1 MTMSGEMKPNVGDG
15 RFLDYAKSSRL
26 DHSHV
31 NDYSKKSYSEFLD
44 SKAQMRDFANTRKK
58 VIKQRKVKD

>member
-1 MTMSGEMKPNVGDG
+1 MTVSGEMKPDVGDG

-26 DHSHV
+26 NH
-31 NDYSKKSYSEFLD
+31 YSQKSYSEFLD
-44 SKAQMRDFANTRKK
+44 SKAQMRDFTNTRKK